1 MSNDVKLT
9 SKEYKRR
16 IRAGQLEKQLLVEK
30 EERIRFI
37 FTTVPAIFY
46 TYFLM
51 IHTVANPLLAKI
63 GYPIIAAIIVFLI
76 ALNLSK
82 ALLKTFTL
90 EGSPGFLQY
99 LFSVIATPIILFSVD
114 QLIKT
119 IFLVIE

>member
-16 IRAGQLEKQLLVEK
+16 IRAEQLEKQLLVEK

-37 FTTVPAIFY
+37 FTTVPAVVYAFFF
-46 TYFLM
+46 TTHAM
-51 IHTVANPLLAKI
+51 INPLLAKVRYSI
-63 GYPIIAAIIVFLI
+63 VAAIIVFLI